1 MSPRGVT
8 IPDVP
13 EQLFKAAEQVL
24 TRDGPIGLTSR
35 AITNE
40 AGLAKGILYNHFTDL
55 DAFLAAFVVDRF
67 RLTAA
72 DADTLPSRAGQAT
85 VIDNLTDA
93 AVSLFGPRSL
103 VILSLVLSRP
113 TLMRR
118 LQQSAAAGTPDLQQ
132 LEEAF
137 AAYLD
142 AEKKLGRIA
151 ADADTQTLA
160 FMLIAAVHHLFVTGR
175 AGPDLRRRVHRIAA
189 VLVAQ

>member
-24 TRDGPIGLTSR
+24 TRDGPTGLTSR
-35 AITNE
+35 AITNQ
-40 AGLAKGILYNHFTDL
+40 AGLAKGILHNHFTDL

-67 RLTAA
+67 RLIAA
-72 DADTLPSRAGQAT
+72 DAAKLPSRAGQGT

-93 AVSLFGPRSL
+93 AVSVFGPKSL

-113 TLMRR
+113 ILMRR
-118 LQQSAAAGTPDLQQ
+118 LQQSAAEEAPDLQQ

-142 AEKKLGRIA
+142 TEKRLGRVSGG
-151 ADADTQTLA
+151 ADTQTLA

-175 AGPDLRRRVHRIAA
+175 AGADFRRRVHRIAA